1 MTIFTSVFSFTR
13 VHHVFAL
20 RHSDE
25 TDKHPKD
32 YDLRES
38 CLMSLSAM
46 SQDQKVQGVK
56 AVLVSSTHYTQF
68 KCYGT
73 FLLQIQTS

>member
-20 RHSDE
+20 RHSDG
-25 TDKHPKD
+25 TDKNPKD

-38 CLMSLSAM
+38 CLMSLSAT
-46 SQDQKVQGVK
+46 VQGVK
-56 AVLVSSTHYTQF
+56 AALVSSILHYYTQF
-68 KCYGT
+68 KCY
-73 FLLQIQTS
+73 